1 MTTWDILKKTRAAWP
16 SIRNRDAEG
25 KNALLRAMADSLM
38 ACAPAILAENR
49 RDMEE
54 ARGTISD
61 VMLDRLYLDE
71 KRLAGMAEGIR
82 ALTALPD
89 HTGRILSQITRP
101 NGMTICK
108 QQVPMGLI
116 AIIYESRPNV
126 TSDAAALAVKSGN
139 VCVLRSGRE
148 AYRTAKAIVQALK
161 QGIAAAGGDAEIINI
176 VDDTS
181 HQSAADLMRA
191 NGLVDLLIPRGGAGL
206 IRRCVENA
214 TVPCIQTG
222 TGICH
227 VYVDQYADL
236 QKALAIIV
244 NAKTSR
250 PSVCNAEEVCLVH
263 QAVAEK
269 FLPML
274 KQALVDDRQTA
285 GAVPVELRL
294 DQRAAAIIPGTPA
307 SETDFDTEFL
317 DYILAV
323 GVVDSVDEA
332 VAHVLRHSTGHSD
345 AIITENAENAQKFV
359 DGTDSAAVYVNVST
373 RFTDGGEFGL
383 GCEMGISTQKLHAR
397 GPMGLDELCTYK
409 YIIRGSGQIR

>member
-1 MTTWDILKKTRAAWP
+1 MTTLDILKKTRAAWP

-263 QAVAEK
+263 QAVAKE

-274 KQALVDDRQTA
+274 KQALVDDRKIA

>member
-1 MTTWDILKKTRAAWP
+1 MTTLDILKKTRAAWP

-25 KNALLRAMADSLM
+25 KNNLLRGMADSLM

-71 KRLAGMAEGIR
+71 KRLAGMAEGLR

-263 QAVAEK
+263 QAVAEE

>member
-323 GVVDSVDEA
+323 RVVDSVDEA
-332 VAHVLRHSTGHSD
+332 IEHIQAHSTHHSE
-345 AIITENAENAQKFV
+345 AIVTENGANAEKFV
-359 DGTDSAAVYVNVST
+359 NGVDSAAVYVNVST

-397 GPMGLDELCTYK
+397 GPMGLAELCSYK
-409 YIIRGSGQIR
+409 YIIHGNGQIR

>member
-1 MTTWDILKKTRAAWP
+1 MTTLDILKKTRAAWP

-61 VMLDRLYLDE
+61 VILDRLYLDE
-71 KRLAGMAEGIR
+71 RRLAGMAEGIR

-236 QKALAIIV
+236 QKALDIIV

-263 QAVAEK
+263 QAVAEE

-409 YIIRGSGQIR
+409 YIIRGNGQTR

>member
-1 MTTWDILKKTRAAWP
+1 MTTLDILKKTRAAWP

-236 QKALAIIV
+236 QKALDIIV

-263 QAVAEK
+263 QAVAEG

-274 KQALVDDRQTA
+274 KQALVDDRKTA

-409 YIIRGSGQIR
+409 YIIRGNGQTR